1 MIPSVH
7 LSVYLFQLRKSN
19 TSQPSDQLPISLTS
33 LSPISS
39 YNPRLHPHFSSI
51 SLLPSIRS
59 RFSST
64 TMAVDLVGIQTI
76 EHLNRIFQLKNHD
89 FAVSSN
95 FKQAVSALKRSGH
108 ARFRRG
114 PPPSSSDQHAPS
126 ISSQSEEKRP
136 KNPPPGES
144 TTVSKDCSLKRSVT
158 DTISSFQL
166 TTSSLVSSL
175 AGEGLEGSVSNG
187 KQLSSLGIVAP
198 APSFSSRKPPLP
210 SSHRKRHSTDRP
222 SATLQGSGK
231 EDHSAS
237 RTPCHCCKR
246 RYEQI
251 SPCILA
257 KTYSIPLSYAS
268 SLSIGVSSPPPPFFL
283 FRKTVSKQKT
293 RRIPIIGSKIESIP
307 ADDYSWKK
315 YGEKKVDGS
324 LFPRVYYKC
333 NSAKGCP
340 ARKRVELSV
349 TDSKMLLV
357 TYDGEHHHHH
367 TPTPLPASLTALT
380 IQSK

>member
-1 MIPSVH
+1 
-7 LSVYLFQLRKSN
+7 
-19 TSQPSDQLPISLTS
+19 
-33 LSPISS
+33 
-39 YNPRLHPHFSSI
+39 
-51 SLLPSIRS
+51 
-59 RFSST
+59 
-64 TMAVDLVGIQTI
+64 MAVDLVGIQTI

-246 RYEQI
+246 R
-251 SPCILA
+251 
-257 KTYSIPLSYAS
+257 
-268 SLSIGVSSPPPPFFL
+268 
-283 FRKTVSKQKT
+283 KTVSKQKT